1 MCTQR
6 EPAGTWSLCA
16 LILLFWYYYYYY
28 DDVVHA
34 GCFAR
39 FDQTKK
45 DIPLYFISVLVVLK
59 VHCPFSFSEMQDFIL
74 FSF

>member
-6 EPAGTWSLCA
+6 EPAGTWSFCA
-16 LILLFWYYYYYY
+16 LILLFWYYYY

-59 VHCPFSFSEMQDFIL
+59 VHIVLLVYFF
-74 FSF
+74 